1 MSVLD
6 VYYEFNPKLVN
17 MLPVKDPIFSSRL
30 VQKGMFFGD
39 VKAKVKAQPTD
50 ADAADY
56 FLDHV
61 IQPPLD
67 NGDIGPFEKLL
78 TVMEQFNSQQ
88 LKKLASTIRQ
98 KLEDATKTSEGD
110 KAGTGGKLTGS
121 YCLY

>member
-1 MSVLD
+1 MSALD

-17 MLPVKDPIFSSRL
+17 MLPVKDPIFSSKL
-30 VQKGMFFGD
+30 VQKGMFSGN
-39 VKAKVKAQPTD
+39 VKANVKAQPTD

-88 LKKLASTIRQ
+88 LKKLDQ
-98 KLEDATKTSEGD
+98 TKAREC
-110 KAGTGGKLTGS
+110 S
-121 YCLY
+121 YN